1 VPRKRPNY
9 SVAFI
14 SQAEGTAIEARRKR
28 IAALAAARSAA
39 PSEWQSKKS
48 EYTRESILRAVINV
62 LAEEGYSRLTMTQ
75 VANRAGLTKGALQHY
90 FSSKAEAIEATLALI
105 FEDQLALQRES
116 ARRPLEPADEQ
127 LHDRR
132 VEALWEYVQ
141 EPSYV
146 AFIEI
151 AMAARKD
158 PNLRGLV
165 KAHYDEYFRLSREA
179 AVDLLPEWQINVD
192 KFNFVA
198 HLVSTI
204 IEGMS
209 IRQELGLSDAEQ
221 DVRVRRFL
229 KYVIGEIFTDRLP
242 FPAGP

>member
-1 VPRKRPNY
+1 MPRKRPNY

-116 ARRPLEPADEQ
+116 RAGRWSPPTSSCTTGASRRSGNMSRSPPTWRSSRSPWPPARTP
-127 LHDRR
+127 
-132 VEALWEYVQ
+132 
-141 EPSYV
+141 
-146 AFIEI
+146 
-151 AMAARKD
+151 
-158 PNLRGLV
+158 
-165 KAHYDEYFRLSREA
+165 
-179 AVDLLPEWQINVD
+179 
-192 KFNFVA
+192 
-198 HLVSTI
+198 TC
-204 IEGMS
+204 
-209 IRQELGLSDAEQ
+209 
-221 DVRVRRFL
+221 
-229 KYVIGEIFTDRLP
+229 
-242 FPAGP
+242 AGW